1 MKKALNKRVI
11 IPAVFGIVLI
21 AAGVIVMNIKKPVQ
35 KFSKAFFAMDCPVDI
50 TLYSSADFSDD
61 IRNRIKE
68 LDGLLSAYDEKSEI
82 NRLNAAGSGKK
93 LSISP
98 ETSEVLDRSLELYEK
113 YGGCNIMIGAV
124 TQLWDI
130 TGEPK
135 VPSDAEIEKALKTVD
150 ADNIKLNVKT
160 CQLENGAQADLGCD
174 AKGYA
179 LDKVKEILDEQKPE
193 GAVVSFGSSILCYGK
208 KPDGS
213 RFKIGIKDPFYPDTL
228 CAQLECDACFV
239 STSGGYERFF
249 EADGI
254 RYCHIFDEK
263 TGRPSESTLQS
274 VTVISDSGIESDFL
288 STRIYLDGKE
298 NLSKWLEREDISVI
312 AVDENARVYC
322 SEKIKAQLSLTS
334 EYFQFA
340 D

>member
-1 MKKALNKRVI
+1 MKKALNKKVI

-50 TLYSSADFSDD
+50 TLYSSSDFSDD
-61 IRNRIKE
+61 LRGRIKE
-68 LDGLLSAYDEKSEI
+68 LDALLSAYDEQSEI
-82 NRLNAAGSGKK
+82 NRLSGEPMN
-93 LSISP
+93 ISE
-98 ETSEVLDRSLELYEK
+98 ETCEVISRSKELYSEF
-113 YGGCNIMIGAV
+113 GGCNIAIGAV
-124 TQLWDI
+124 TKLWDI

-135 VPSDAEIEKALKTVD
+135 VPSDEEIEKALATVD
-150 ADNIKLNVKT
+150 VDNIKLSGKN
-160 CQLENGAQADLGCD
+160 CRLENGAQIDLGCD

-179 LDKVKEILDEQKPE
+179 LDKAKELLDEKKPE

-249 EADGI
+249 EADGV

-263 TGRPSESTLQS
+263 TGRPSESSLQS
-274 VTVISDSGIESDFL
+274 VTVIAESGIESDYL
-288 STRIYLDGKE
+288 STCIYLGGKDK
-298 NLSKWLEREDISVI
+298 LSEWLSRDDISVI
-312 AVDENARVYC
+312 AVDENAKVYC
-322 SEKIKAQLSLTS
+322 SENIKGQLSLTS
-334 EYFQFA
+334 EYFSFA